1 MPDKSTSAAND
12 VSHLSD
18 SDLQLAYEKAR
29 AEMQK
34 KNQDALDSSSEKATF
49 KVYEAERE
57 RRSKSDLEKKAEQTD

>member
-1 MPDKSTSAAND
+1 MPDKNPAAND

-18 SDLQLAYEKAR
+18 SDLQLAYERAR

-34 KNQDALDSSSEKATF
+34 KNQDALDDSSEKAAF

-57 RRSKSDLEKKAEQTD
+57 RRSKSDLKKKVEQTE